1 MTCTFS
7 GYRED
12 LDRIYP
18 LGDITLLTSLSE
30 SFPLVLLEGARSGL
44 PAITSDVG
52 GVQELIPDRS
62 KGWITDIGNVEQLKQ
77 AICNAL
83 ELKKIRGLDKDRA
96 GFTKICKKT
105 TFL

>member
-1 MTCTFS
+1 M
-7 GYRED
+7 
-12 LDRIYP
+12 
-18 LGDITLLTSLSE
+18 TSLSE

-62 KGWITDIGNVEQLKQ
+62 KGWITDIGNVEQLKL

-83 ELKKIRGLDKDRA
+83 ELKIRDLTKIGLDLQKFA
-96 GFTKICKKT
+96 KT